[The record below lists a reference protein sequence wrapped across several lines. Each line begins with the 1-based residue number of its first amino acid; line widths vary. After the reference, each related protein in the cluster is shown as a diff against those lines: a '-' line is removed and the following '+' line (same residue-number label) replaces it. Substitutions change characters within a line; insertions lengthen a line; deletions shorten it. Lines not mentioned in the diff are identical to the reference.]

1 MKRVF
6 NLGLAALLMFAVLV
20 VTPACQRTVE
30 VQTGTRTVDSQG
42 HVISEDIR
50 TVRVPADKAS
60 AYRVVTIT
68 QPASNADKFAS
79 LYAEAQEA
87 IEGGNLKLAEI
98 KLTELLGLTQDYQM
112 AKSQLEAI
120 KKGQKVSADPKASK
134 SGTTKP
140 DPTTPGGSSGSPG
153 QPVEVAGSLLQ
164 WVPDTLSGF
173 TAAKTSADA
182 LSVSREYKP
191 GSGNAAASLVII
203 AEQFRTSAEAQSAL
217 AIQAK
222 RPYPKNADTSKVH
235 GHDVY
240 FGTDG
245 KRFAVMA
252 FTSGAVMVS
261 IEASP
266 ESGSPSGLS
275 AALAKVVGQ
284 LP

>member
-1 MKRVF
+1 MNRVF
-6 NLGLAALLMFAVLV
+6 NLGLATMLMCAVLV

-42 HVISEDIR
+42 RVISEDIR

-79 LYAEAQEA
+79 LYAEAQKA
-87 IEGGNLKLAEI
+87 IEGGNLKLAEM
-98 KLTELLGLTQDYQM
+98 KLTELLGLTTDYQS
-112 AKSQLEAI
+112 AKTQLEAI

-134 SGTTKP
+134 PATT
-140 DPTTPGGSSGSPG
+140 TSGGSSGGSG
-153 QPVEVAGSLLQ
+153 QPAEVAGSLLQ
-164 WVPDTLSGF
+164 WVPDKLSGF
-173 TAAKTSADA
+173 TAAATSADA

-191 GSGNAAASLVII
+191 GSGNAAASLVIV
-203 AEQFRTSAEAQSAL
+203 AEQFRTSAEAKAAL
-217 AIQAK
+217 TTQVK
-222 RPYPKNADTSKVH
+222 QRYPKNADSSTVH
-235 GHDVY
+235 GHEVY

-252 FTSGAVMVS
+252 FASGAVMVAV
-261 IEASP
+261 EASP
-266 ESGSPSGLS
+266 DSGSPSALS
-275 AALAKVVGQ
+275 SALAKVVVQ

>member
-60 AYRVVTIT
+60 AYRVVTIK
-68 QPASNADKFAS
+68 QPASNADTFAS
-79 LYAEAQEA
+79 LYAEAQKA
-87 IEGGNLKLAEI
+87 IEGGNLKLAET
-98 KLTELLGLTQDYQM
+98 KLTELLGLTADYQM
-112 AKSQLEAI
+112 AKSQLDAI
-120 KKGQKVSADPKASK
+120 KKGQKVSADPKATK
-134 SGTTKP
+134 PGTT
-140 DPTTPGGSSGSPG
+140 TSPGGTSDAPG

-203 AEQFRTSAEAQSAL
+203 AEQFRTAADAKSAL

-222 RPYPKNADTSKVH
+222 RPYPKNAATSKVH

-245 KRFAVMA
+245 KRFAVMG
-252 FTSGAVMVS
+252 FTSGAVMVAV
-261 IEASP
+261 EASP

-275 AALAKVVGQ
+275 AALAKVVSQ